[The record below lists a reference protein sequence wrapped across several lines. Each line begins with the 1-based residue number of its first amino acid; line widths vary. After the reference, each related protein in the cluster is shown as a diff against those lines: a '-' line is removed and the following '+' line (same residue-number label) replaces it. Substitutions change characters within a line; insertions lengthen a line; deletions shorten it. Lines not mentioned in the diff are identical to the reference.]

1 MVAFGTTSVSD
12 VTQQPIRFLLSD
24 MDGTLLL
31 PDHTLSQR
39 TIEAVRA
46 LREAGVLFSLATGRP
61 PKAMLQQIEAL
72 GVDLPTAAFNGG
84 TIVNPDGSVLVA
96 HYLSATVALTALTLF
111 ADQPDIEVWVF
122 SGGDW
127 LLKDPYGPMV
137 PREQHGLG
145 YPPVVVE
152 TFEPCLA
159 RIDKIVA
166 ASNNAELLIELE
178 AQLLPMVEGQA
189 QVSRSQPVYL
199 DVTAMKANKG
209 EALATL
215 AEFLGVPLE
224 RTAALGDGGNDPA
237 MFHRA
242 GLSIVMGQAEEAV
255 KRQADVV
262 TGANTE
268 DGAAQAIEQYI
279 LKR

>member
-1 MVAFGTTSVSD
+1 MSAD
-12 VTQQPIRFLLSD
+12 AIQPILFLLSD

-31 PDHTLSQR
+31 PDHSLSQR

-46 LREAGVLFSLATGRP
+46 LREAGVFFSLATGRP
-61 PKAMLQQIEAL
+61 PRAMLQQIEAL

-84 TIVNPDGSVLVA
+84 TLVNPDGSILVA
-96 HYLSATVALTALTLF
+96 HYLPVTAALTALALF
-111 ADQPDIEVWVF
+111 ADRSDVEVWVF

-127 LLKDPYGPMV
+127 LLKDPDGPMV

-145 YPPVVVE
+145 YPPVVVDS
-152 TFEPCLA
+152 FEPYLE

-166 ASNNAELLIELE
+166 TSNNTDLLIELE
-178 AQLLPMVEGQA
+178 ALLLPKVQEQA

-199 DVTAMKANKG
+199 DVTAMQANKG
-209 EALATL
+209 AALATL

-224 RTAALGDGGNDPA
+224 HTAALGDGGNDPA
-237 MFHRA
+237 MFHQA
-242 GLSIVMGQAEEAV
+242 GLSIAMGQAEEAV

-279 LKR
+279 LNHPHRAAL

>member
-1 MVAFGTTSVSD
+1 MSGLA
-12 VTQQPIRFLLSD
+12 QHPIRFLLSD

-31 PDHTLSQR
+31 PDHSLSQR

-61 PKAMLQQIEAL
+61 PKAMLQMIEAL

-84 TIVNPDGSVLVA
+84 TIVNPDGSLLVA
-96 HYLSATVALTALTLF
+96 HYLPASAALTTLALF
-111 ADQPDIEVWVF
+111 ADQPAIEVWVF
-122 SGGDW
+122 SAGQW
-127 LLKDPYGPMV
+127 WVKDPDGPMV
-137 PREQHGLG
+137 PQEQHALG
-145 YPPVVVE
+145 YPPVAAQN
-152 TFEPCLA
+152 FEPFLA

-166 ASNNAELLIELE
+166 ASSNTELLIELE
-178 AQLLPMVEGQA
+178 ARLLPLVEGQA

-199 DVTAMKANKG
+199 DVTALQANKG
-209 EALATL
+209 QALATL

-224 RTAALGDGGNDPA
+224 QTAAMGDGGNDPA

-242 GLSIVMGQAEEAV
+242 GLSIAMGQAEEHV
-255 KRQADVV
+255 KRQADAV

-268 DGAAQAIEQYI
+268 DGAAQAIERYI
-279 LKR
+279 LPQSPH

>member
-1 MVAFGTTSVSD
+1 MSEPV
-12 VTQQPIRFLLSD
+12 RFLLSD

-31 PDHTLSQR
+31 PDHSLSQG
-39 TIEAVRA
+39 TIDAVRS

-61 PKAMLQQIEAL
+61 PKAMLQTIEAL

-84 TIVNPDGSVLVA
+84 TIVHPDGSLLVA
-96 HYLSATVALTALTLF
+96 HYLPATAALTTLALF

-127 LLKDPYGPMV
+127 LVKDPNGPMV

-152 TFEPCLA
+152 SFELYLA

-166 ASNNAELLIELE
+166 ASNNTELLIELE
-178 AQLLPMVEGQA
+178 AQLLPKVDDQA

-215 AEFLGVPLE
+215 AAFLGVPLQQ
-224 RTAALGDGGNDPA
+224 TAAMGDGGNDPA
-237 MFHRA
+237 MFHVA
-242 GLSIVMGQAEEAV
+242 GLSIAMGQAEEEV

-262 TGANTE
+262 TGTNAE
-268 DGAAQAIEQYI
+268 DGAAQAIERYI
-279 LKR
+279 LKH

>member
-1 MVAFGTTSVSD
+1 MSD
-12 VTQQPIRFLLSD
+12 DVKHPIRFLLSD

-31 PDHTLSQR
+31 PDHSLSQR

-84 TIVNPDGSVLVA
+84 TIVKPDGTLLVA
-96 HYLSATVALTALTLF
+96 HYLPVTAALTALALF
-111 ADQPDIEVWVF
+111 ADRPDIEIWVF

-127 LLKDPYGPMV
+127 LLKDPHGPMV
-137 PREQHGLG
+137 PREQSGLG

-152 TFEPCLA
+152 SFEPYLQK
-159 RIDKIVA
+159 IDKIVA
-166 ASNNAELLIELE
+166 TSNNAQLLIELE
-178 AQLLPMVEGQA
+178 ALLLPKVDGQA
-189 QVSRSQPVYL
+189 QVSRSQPIYL
-199 DVTAMKANKG
+199 DVTAMQANKG
-209 EALATL
+209 DALATL
-215 AEFLGVPLE
+215 ADYLGVPLE
-224 RTAALGDGGNDPA
+224 QTAAMGDGGNDPA

-242 GLSIVMGQAEEAV
+242 GLSIAMGQAEETV

-268 DGAAQAIEQYI
+268 DGAAQAIERYI
-279 LKR
+279 LPRT

>member
-1 MVAFGTTSVSD
+1 MSGVKAH
-12 VTQQPIRFLLSD
+12 PIQFVLSD
-24 MDGTLLL
+24 MDGTLLR
-31 PDHTLSQR
+31 PDHSLSQR

-46 LREAGVLFSLATGRP
+46 LREAGVFFSLATGRP

-84 TIVNPDGSVLVA
+84 TIVHPDGSFLVA
-96 HYLSATVALTALTLF
+96 HYLPREAAIATLALFGGQAEV
-111 ADQPDIEVWVF
+111 EVWVF

-127 LLKDPYGPMV
+127 LLHDPHGPMV

-152 TFEPCLA
+152 SFEPYLDC
-159 RIDKIVA
+159 IDKIVA
-166 ASNNAELLIELE
+166 ASNNAPLLVELE
-178 AQLLPMVEGQA
+178 AQLQLKVDGQA

-199 DVTAMKANKG
+199 DVTAMQANKG

-224 RTAALGDGGNDPA
+224 HTAAIGDGGNDPA

-242 GLSIVMGQAEEAV
+242 GLSIAMGQAQEEV

-262 TGANTE
+262 TGSNVE
-268 DGAAQAIEQYI
+268 EGAAEAIERFI
-279 LKR
+279 LGAG

>member
-1 MVAFGTTSVSD
+1 MSEA
-12 VTQQPIRFLLSD
+12 TQPPIRFLLSD

-31 PDHTLSQR
+31 PDHSLSQR
-39 TIEAVRA
+39 TLSAVRS

-61 PKAMLQQIEAL
+61 PKAMLRQIEAL

-96 HYLSATVALTALTLF
+96 HYLPATAALTALAQF
-111 ADQPDIEVWVF
+111 ADRPDIEIWVF

-127 LLKDPYGPMV
+127 LLKDPNGPMV

-152 TFEPCLA
+152 SFEPYLE

-166 ASNNAELLIELE
+166 TSNNTQLLIELE
-178 AQLLPMVEGQA
+178 ALLLPKVEGQA
-189 QVSRSQPVYL
+189 QVSRSQPIYL
-199 DVTAMKANKG
+199 DVTAMQANKG
-209 EALATL
+209 AALATL

-224 RTAALGDGGNDPA
+224 QTAALGDGGNDPA

-242 GLSIVMGQAEEAV
+242 GLSIAMGQSEEAV

-268 DGAAQAIEQYI
+268 DGAAQAIERYI
-279 LKR
+279 LPR

>member
-1 MVAFGTTSVSD
+1 MTGAA
-12 VTQQPIRFLLSD
+12 QHPIRFLLSD
-24 MDGTLLL
+24 MDGTLLR

-39 TIEAVRA
+39 TIDAVRS

-72 GVDLPTAAFNGG
+72 GVDVPTAAFNGG
-84 TIVNPDGSVLVA
+84 TIVNPDGSLLVA
-96 HYLSATVALTALTLF
+96 HYLPATAALTTLTQF
-111 ADQPDIEVWVF
+111 ADLPDIEVWVF

-127 LLKDPYGPMV
+127 LLKDANGPMV

-152 TFEPCLA
+152 SFEPYLE

-166 ASNNAELLIELE
+166 ASNNTGLLIELE
-178 AQLLPMVEGQA
+178 AQLLPKVEGQA

-199 DVTAMKANKG
+199 DVTAMQANKG
-209 EALATL
+209 TALATL
-215 AEFLGVPLE
+215 AEYLGVALE
-224 RTAALGDGGNDPA
+224 QTAALGDGGNDPA

-242 GLSIVMGQAEEAV
+242 GLSIAMGQAEEAV

-262 TGANTE
+262 TGPNTE

-279 LKR
+279 LPR

>member
-1 MVAFGTTSVSD
+1 MSGQA
-12 VTQQPIRFLLSD
+12 QHPIRFLLSD

-31 PDHTLSQR
+31 PDHSLSQR
-39 TIEAVRA
+39 TVDAVRA

-61 PKAMLQQIEAL
+61 PKAMLHMIEAL

-84 TIVNPDGSVLVA
+84 TLVNPDGSLLVA
-96 HYLSATVALTALTLF
+96 HYLPATAALTTLALL

-127 LLKDPYGPMV
+127 LVKDPSGPLV

-145 YPPVVVE
+145 YPPVAVE
-152 TFEPCLA
+152 SFEPFLE

-166 ASNNAELLIELE
+166 ASSNTELLIELE
-178 AQLLPMVEGQA
+178 AQLLPLVEGQA

-199 DVTAMKANKG
+199 DITAMQANKG
-209 EALATL
+209 QALATL
-215 AEFLGVPLE
+215 AAFLGVPLE
-224 RTAALGDGGNDPA
+224 QTAAMGDGGNDPA

-242 GLSIVMGQAEEAV
+242 GLSIAMGQAEEEV

-268 DGAAQAIEQYI
+268 EGAAQAIERYI
-279 LKR
+279 LPR

>member
-1 MVAFGTTSVSD
+1 MSD
-12 VTQQPIRFLLSD
+12 VTPQPIRFLLSD

-31 PDHTLSQR
+31 PDHSLNQR
-39 TIEAVRA
+39 TIEAVRS

-84 TIVNPDGSVLVA
+84 TIVNPDGSLLVA
-96 HYLSATVALTALTLF
+96 HYLPATAALTALALF
-111 ADQPDIEVWVF
+111 ADLPDIEVWLF

-127 LLKDPYGPMV
+127 LLKDPHRPMV

-152 TFEPCLA
+152 SFEPYLE

-178 AQLLPMVEGQA
+178 AQLLPKVEGQA
-189 QVSRSQPVYL
+189 QVSRSQPIYL
-199 DVTAMKANKG
+199 DVTAMQANKG
-209 EALATL
+209 AALATL
-215 AEFLGVPLE
+215 AEFLGVSLE
-224 RTAALGDGGNDPA
+224 QTAAMGDGGNDPA

-242 GLSIVMGQAEEAV
+242 GLSIAMGQAEEAV
-255 KRQADVV
+255 KLQADVV

-268 DGAAQAIEQYI
+268 DGAAQAIERYI
-279 LKR
+279 LPRKFT

>member
-1 MVAFGTTSVSD
+1 MSD
-12 VTQQPIRFLLSD
+12 LTKQPIGFLLSD

-39 TIEAVRA
+39 TIAAVRS
-46 LREAGVLFSLATGRP
+46 LREAGVLFSLASGRP

-84 TIVNPDGSVLVA
+84 TIVKPDGTLLAA
-96 HYLSATVALTALTLF
+96 HYLPVTTALIALALF
-111 ADQPDIEVWVF
+111 ADQPEVEIWVF

-127 LLKDPYGPMV
+127 LLKDPHGPMV
-137 PREQHGLG
+137 PREQSGLG

-152 TFEPCLA
+152 SFEPYLE

-166 ASNNAELLIELE
+166 TSNNTQLLIELE
-178 AQLLPMVEGQA
+178 AQLLPKVNGMA

-199 DVTAMKANKG
+199 DVTALEANKG
-209 EALATL
+209 TALTAI
-215 AEFLGVPLE
+215 AEYLGVPLE
-224 RTAALGDGGNDPA
+224 QTAVIGDGGNDPA
-237 MFHRA
+237 MFKCA
-242 GLSIVMGQAEEAV
+242 GLSIAMGQAEEAV

-262 TGANTE
+262 TAPNTE
-268 DGAAQAIEQYI
+268 DGVAQAIEKYI
-279 LKR
+279 LPH

>member
-1 MVAFGTTSVSD
+1 MTGA
-12 VTQQPIRFLLSD
+12 TQQPIRFLLSD

-39 TIEAVRA
+39 TIAAVRS

-72 GVDLPTAAFNGG
+72 GVDVPTAAFNGG
-84 TIVNPDGSVLVA
+84 TIVNPDGSLLVA
-96 HYLSATVALTALTLF
+96 HYLPATAALTTLAQF
-111 ADQPDIEVWVF
+111 ADLPDIEVWVF

-127 LLKDPYGPMV
+127 LLKDAYGPMV

-152 TFEPCLA
+152 SFEPYLE

-166 ASNNAELLIELE
+166 ASNNTGLLIELE
-178 AQLLPMVEGQA
+178 AQLLPKVEGQA

-199 DVTAMKANKG
+199 DVTAMQANKG
-209 EALATL
+209 AALATL
-215 AEFLGVPLE
+215 AEYLGVALE
-224 RTAALGDGGNDPA
+224 QTAALGDGGNDPA
-237 MFHRA
+237 MFHCA
-242 GLSIVMGQAEEAV
+242 GLSIAMGQAEEAV

-268 DGAAQAIEQYI
+268 DGAAQAIERYI
-279 LKR
+279 LPRHPT

>member
-1 MVAFGTTSVSD
+1 MSD
-12 VTQQPIRFLLSD
+12 DAKHPIRFLLSD

-31 PDHTLSQR
+31 PDHSLSQR

-84 TIVNPDGSVLVA
+84 TIVKPDGTLLVA
-96 HYLSATVALTALTLF
+96 HYLPVTAALTALALF
-111 ADQPDIEVWVF
+111 ADRPDIEIWVF

-127 LLKDPYGPMV
+127 LLTDPHGPMV
-137 PREQHGLG
+137 PREQSGLG

-152 TFEPCLA
+152 SFEPYLQK
-159 RIDKIVA
+159 IDKIVA
-166 ASNNAELLIELE
+166 TSDNAQLLIELE
-178 AQLLPMVEGQA
+178 ALLLPKVEGQA
-189 QVSRSQPVYL
+189 QVSRSQPIYL
-199 DVTAMKANKG
+199 DVTAMQANKG
-209 EALATL
+209 DALATL
-215 AEFLGVPLE
+215 ADYLGVPLE
-224 RTAALGDGGNDPA
+224 QTAAMGDGGNDPA

-242 GLSIVMGQAEEAV
+242 GLSIAMGQAEEAV

-268 DGAAQAIEQYI
+268 DGAAQAIERYI
-279 LKR
+279 LPRT

>member
-1 MVAFGTTSVSD
+1 MSE
-12 VTQQPIRFLLSD
+12 QPTHAIRFLLSD

-31 PDHTLSQR
+31 PDHSLSQA
-39 TIEAVRA
+39 TIAAVRA
-46 LREAGVLFSLATGRP
+46 LREQGVLFSLATGRP

-84 TIVNPDGSVLVA
+84 TLVNPDGSILVA
-96 HYLSATVALTALTLF
+96 HYLPVHAALTALSLF
-111 ADQPDIEVWVF
+111 VDQPGVETWVF

-127 LLKDPYGPMV
+127 LVKDPHGPMV
-137 PREQHGLG
+137 PREQRGLG

-152 TFEPCLA
+152 SFEPYLE

-166 ASNNAELLIELE
+166 TSANTELLIELE
-178 AQLLPMVEGQA
+178 ARLHPLVDGQA
-189 QVSRSQPVYL
+189 QVSRSQPIYL

-215 AEFLGVPLE
+215 AEFLNVPLE
-224 RTAALGDGGNDPA
+224 HTAAMGDGGNDPA

-242 GLSIVMGQAEEAV
+242 GFSIAMGQAEDTV

-268 DGAAQAIEQYI
+268 DGAAQAIERYI
-279 LKR
+279 LRR

>member
-1 MVAFGTTSVSD
+1 MSD
-12 VTQQPIRFLLSD
+12 VTPQPIRFLLSD

-31 PDHTLSQR
+31 PDHSLSQR
-39 TIEAVRA
+39 TIEAVRS

-84 TIVNPDGSVLVA
+84 TIVHPNGSLLVA
-96 HYLSATVALTALTLF
+96 HYLPATAALTALALF
-111 ADQPDIEVWVF
+111 ADQPDVEIWVF

-127 LLKDPYGPMV
+127 LLKDPNGPMV

-152 TFEPCLA
+152 SFEPYLT
-159 RIDKIVA
+159 RVDKIVA
-166 ASNNAELLIELE
+166 TSHNTQLLIELE
-178 AQLLPMVEGQA
+178 AQLLPKVEGQA

-199 DVTAMKANKG
+199 DVTAMQANKG
-209 EALATL
+209 AALATL

-224 RTAALGDGGNDPA
+224 QTAAMGDGGNDPA
-237 MFHRA
+237 MFQVA
-242 GLSIVMGQAEEAV
+242 GLSIAMGQAEEAV

-279 LKR
+279 LPRQFT

>member
-1 MVAFGTTSVSD
+1 MSD
-12 VTQQPIRFLLSD
+12 SIRFLLSD

-31 PDHTLSQR
+31 PDHSLSQR
-39 TIEAVRA
+39 TIDAVRS
-46 LREAGVLFSLATGRP
+46 LRDAGVLFSLATGRP

-96 HYLSATVALTALTLF
+96 HYLPATTALIALATF
-111 ADQPDIEVWVF
+111 ADQPEVEIWVF

-127 LLKDPYGPMV
+127 LLKDPHGPMV

-152 TFEPCLA
+152 SFEPYLQ

-166 ASNNAELLIELE
+166 TSNNTDLLIELE
-178 AQLLPMVEGQA
+178 ARLLPKVNGMA

-199 DVTAMKANKG
+199 DVTALEANKG
-209 EALATL
+209 TALTTIA
-215 AEFLGVPLE
+215 AHLGIPLE
-224 RTAALGDGGNDPA
+224 QTAAIGDGGNDPA
-237 MFHRA
+237 MFHCA
-242 GLSIVMGQAEEAV
+242 GLSIAMGQADEAV

-262 TGANTE
+262 TAPNTE
-268 DGAAQAIEQYI
+268 DGVAQAIEKYI
-279 LKR
+279 LRR

>member
-1 MVAFGTTSVSD
+1 MSD
-12 VTQQPIRFLLSD
+12 LPKQPIRFLLSD

-39 TIEAVRA
+39 TIDAVRA

-84 TIVNPDGSVLVA
+84 TIVNPDGSLLAA
-96 HYLSATVALTALTLF
+96 HYLPATTALIALATF
-111 ADQPDIEVWVF
+111 ADQPDVEIWVF

-127 LLKDPYGPMV
+127 LLKDPHGPMV

-152 TFEPCLA
+152 SFEPYLE

-166 ASNNAELLIELE
+166 TSNNTELLIELE
-178 AQLLPMVEGQA
+178 ARLILKVNGMA

-199 DVTAMKANKG
+199 DVTALEANKG
-209 EALATL
+209 TALTTI
-215 AEFLGVPLE
+215 AEHLGIPLE
-224 RTAALGDGGNDPA
+224 QTAAIGDGGNDPA
-237 MFHRA
+237 MFHCA
-242 GLSIVMGQAEEAV
+242 GLSIAMGQAEDAV

-262 TGANTE
+262 TAPNTE
-268 DGAAQAIEQYI
+268 DGVAQAIEKYI
-279 LKR
+279 LPTQNL

>member
-1 MVAFGTTSVSD
+1 MSD
-12 VTQQPIRFLLSD
+12 DVKHPIRFLLSD

-31 PDHTLSQR
+31 PDHSLSQR

-84 TIVNPDGSVLVA
+84 TIVKPDGTLLVA
-96 HYLSATVALTALTLF
+96 HYLPVTAALTALALF
-111 ADQPDIEVWVF
+111 ADRPDIEIWVF

-127 LLKDPYGPMV
+127 LLKDPHGPMV
-137 PREQHGLG
+137 PREQSGLG

-152 TFEPCLA
+152 SFEPYLQK
-159 RIDKIVA
+159 IDKIVA
-166 ASNNAELLIELE
+166 TSNNAQLLIELE
-178 AQLLPMVEGQA
+178 ALLLPKVEGQA
-189 QVSRSQPVYL
+189 QVSRSQPIYL
-199 DVTAMKANKG
+199 DVTAMQANKG
-209 EALATL
+209 DALATL
-215 AEFLGVPLE
+215 ADYLGVPLE
-224 RTAALGDGGNDPA
+224 QTAAMGDGGNDPA

-242 GLSIVMGQAEEAV
+242 GLSIAMGQAEETV

-268 DGAAQAIEQYI
+268 DGAAQAIERYI
-279 LKR
+279 LPRT

>member
-1 MVAFGTTSVSD
+1 MSELPK
-12 VTQQPIRFLLSD
+12 QPVRFLLSD

-39 TIEAVRA
+39 TIDAVRS

-84 TIVNPDGSVLVA
+84 TIVNPDGSLLVA
-96 HYLSATVALTALTLF
+96 HYLPATTALIALATF
-111 ADQPDIEVWVF
+111 ADQPDVEIWVF

-127 LLKDPYGPMV
+127 LLKDPHGPMV

-152 TFEPCLA
+152 SFEPYLQ

-166 ASNNAELLIELE
+166 TSNNTELLIELE
-178 AQLLPMVEGQA
+178 AQLLAKVNGMA

-199 DVTAMKANKG
+199 DVTALEANKG
-209 EALATL
+209 TALATL
-215 AEFLGVPLE
+215 AAHLGIPLE
-224 RTAALGDGGNDPA
+224 QTAAIGDGGNDPA
-237 MFHRA
+237 MFHCA
-242 GLSIVMGQAEEAV
+242 GLSIAMGQAEEAV

-262 TGANTE
+262 TAPNTE
-268 DGAAQAIEQYI
+268 DGVALAIENYI
-279 LKR
+279 LPR

>member
-1 MVAFGTTSVSD
+1 MSR
-12 VTQQPIRFLLSD
+12 VTEHPIRFLLSD

-39 TIEAVRA
+39 TIEAVRS

-61 PKAMLQQIEAL
+61 PKAMLQTIEAL
-72 GVDLPTAAFNGG
+72 GIDLPTAAFNGG
-84 TIVNPDGSVLVA
+84 TIVNPDGSLLVA
-96 HYLSATVALTALTLF
+96 HYLPATAALTTLTLL

-127 LLKDPYGPMV
+127 LVKDPNGPMV

-145 YPPVVVE
+145 YPPVTVE
-152 TFEPCLA
+152 RFEPFLQ

-178 AQLLPMVEGQA
+178 ARLLSLVDGQA

-199 DVTAMKANKG
+199 DVTAMLANKG

-215 AEFLGVPLE
+215 AEYLGVSLE
-224 RTAALGDGGNDPA
+224 QTAAIGDGGNDPA

-242 GLSIVMGQAEEAV
+242 GFSIAMGQAEEAV
-255 KRQADVV
+255 KLQADVV

-268 DGAAQAIEQYI
+268 DGAAEAIEQYI
-279 LKR
+279 LNH

>member
-1 MVAFGTTSVSD
+1 MIDAP
-12 VTQQPIRFLLSD
+12 QPPIHFLLSD

-31 PDHTLSQR
+31 PDHSLSQR
-39 TIEAVRA
+39 TLSAVRS

-84 TIVNPDGSVLVA
+84 TIVNPDGSLLVA
-96 HYLSATVALTALTLF
+96 HYVPATAALTALTLF
-111 ADQPDIEVWVF
+111 ADRLDIEIWVF

-127 LLKDPYGPMV
+127 LLKDPNGPMV
-137 PREQHGLG
+137 PREQHALG
-145 YPPVVVE
+145 YPPVAVE
-152 TFEPCLA
+152 SFEPYLE

-166 ASNNAELLIELE
+166 TSSNTQLLIELE
-178 AQLLPMVEGQA
+178 ALLLPKVEGQA
-189 QVSRSQPVYL
+189 QVSRSQPIYL
-199 DVTAMKANKG
+199 DVTAMQANKG
-209 EALATL
+209 AALATL

-224 RTAALGDGGNDPA
+224 QTAALGDGGNDPA

-242 GLSIVMGQAEEAV
+242 GLSIAMGQSEEAV

-262 TGANTE
+262 TGTNTE
-268 DGAAQAIEQYI
+268 DGAAQAIERYI